1 MAVIAPVA
9 VTETVGLTANVQRAR
24 SLRPTACRVSRAAA
38 SLLRQHR
45 VGSGACSPRRCLHRK
60 FEHCFQHLLSVAA
73 QMDPSTKFELKRSP
87 VLAALQ
93 QCANAKSNPMQLA
106 EQQLLPSQQ
115 SRIAGLE

>member
-1 MAVIAPVA
+1 
-9 VTETVGLTANVQRAR
+9 
-24 SLRPTACRVSRAAA
+24 
-38 SLLRQHR
+38 
-45 VGSGACSPRRCLHRK
+45 
-60 FEHCFQHLLSVAA
+60 
-73 QMDPSTKFELKRSP
+73 MDPSTKFELKRSP